1 MLEPLAFTS
10 VFHGWDPTPQHT
22 DFFANLQEL
31 NVLLQEYNRI
41 FSYQDLVEGNY
52 PKGLDTAQLENY
64 ISDQEFENVFET
76 TRKEFAEMPKWKQ
89 QQIKREKGLY

>member
-1 MLEPLAFTS
+1 MPRVLACYYR
-10 VFHGWDPTPQHT
+10 VHDNQHT
-22 DFFANLQEL
+22 LFYHPLQ
-31 NVLLQEYNRI
+31 LQEYNRI
-41 FSYQDLVEGNY
+41 FSYQDLIEGNY

-64 ISDQEFENVFET
+64 LSDQEFENVFET